1 MCFFNKLPSKEKP
14 KPKAPDEGRAAESR
28 AKELARATGGRNQL
42 TASGP
47 LGVPNFGGGATAML
61 TG

>member
-1 MCFFNKLPSKEKP
+1 MCFFKTP
-14 KPKAPDEGRAAESR
+14 KRERPQAKAPDEGRAAENR
-28 AKELARATGGRNQL
+28 ARELARSTGGRQQL

-47 LGVPNFGGGATAML
+47 LGVPNYAGGATAML